1 MKRKRIWWIV
11 GGIVLFSGLLFFA
24 FLSFGE
30 HPDYRRGAEALPEAR
45 RRAEELMGAMT
56 WAEHRE
62 QRRVE
67 ASHDEDRWIA
77 LEESIPKMFEEYRGS
92 FVTGPI
98 LYPVEELFEQNRDW
112 LFSLAPQIEPL
123 RLTRPTEDRESESLT
138 GYDLRASWGLTRL
151 IVYQLLGAADAGDA
165 EGVREAGKVGWMII
179 ERQIEE
185 YDLYTYGISSACFH
199 QMERYI
205 VMGAVRNRHDKEIV
219 QALRNVMADR
229 PDRPPY
235 SEAVIGEARTYGPVL
250 QSLRDLKPGEV
261 ELWVD
266 KWIGANSE
274 YPDGGAFGEFVRSA
288 LRKLSGDDEPVSNRR
303 VGKHTAAALEARFLE
318 AMVDCAEA
326 AAELSYSKS
335 DAHVRLREL
344 DEFLE
349 SFSDRSYEF
358 AAISV
363 PAGTADFGENY
374 KLTMRDASAIALE
387 LIARYPE
394 FADLPTALPADLASP
409 DPFGGEPLLYKK
421 TSHGFVIYSRF
432 ENRVDDGY
440 PLIGPGILQAQTM
453 FTKSK
458 SNLDWGLI
466 VAYDAADPLP

>member
-24 FLSFGE
+24 FLSLRE
-30 HPDYRRGAEALPEAR
+30 HPDYKRGADALPEAR
-45 RRAEELMGAMT
+45 RRAEELMGQLT

-62 QRRVE
+62 QRGVE
-67 ASHDEDRWIA
+67 ASHDENKWIA
-77 LEESIPKMFEEYRGS
+77 LEESTPEMFAEYRDS
-92 FVTGPI
+92 FGTGPI
-98 LYPVEELFEQNRDW
+98 LYPVEELFKQNRDW
-112 LFSLAPQIEPL
+112 LFSLAPQIGPM
-123 RLTRPTEDRESESLT
+123 RLTRPTENGEGWGSI
-138 GYDLRASWGLTRL
+138 GYDLRASRELVQQIRYL
-151 IVYQLLGAADAGDA
+151 LLGAADAGDA
-165 EGVREAGKVGWMII
+165 EGVREAGEVGWMII
-179 ERQIEE
+179 DRQMEE
-185 YDLYTYGISSACFH
+185 YDLITLFVSRGCLH

-205 VMGAVRNRHDKEIV
+205 VMGAVRNRHNKEIV
-219 QALRNVMADR
+219 QALREVMADR

-235 SEAVIGEARTYGPVL
+235 SEAVIGEARTIEPM
-250 QSLRDLKPGEV
+250 LRELRNLEPGEV
-261 ELWVD
+261 EVWVD
-266 KWIGANSE
+266 EWFGANSE

-288 LRKLSGDDEPVSNRR
+288 LRKLSGNEESVSNRK
-303 VGKHTAAALEARFLE
+303 VGKNTAAALEARFWE
-318 AMVDCAEA
+318 SMVDCAEA

-358 AAISV
+358 AAFSV
-363 PAGTADFGENY
+363 PAGTSDFSENY

-421 TSHGFVIYSRF
+421 TPHGFVIYSRH

-440 PLIGPGILQAQTM
+440 PLIGPDILQAQTM

-458 SNLDWGLI
+458 SNLDWGLV
-466 VAYDAADPLP
+466 VAYDAANSLP